1 MDRQAPDPKR
11 SLMLIFCVLLLLVG
25 AATACMSSAA
35 SALPKTATP
44 NILPPMGARSA
55 NAVLVATALPIDA
68 PSSGGQQ
75 VAYAAPVTANLFQ
88 QNLNIPV
95 NFAMIRD
102 VIVPDCNTV
111 LQYGIP
117 AGANWWIS
125 GRVAERVGCRISVG
139 DSYTDITLSDGMI
152 YSVTIM
158 TGFARSPLAQ
168 VNPNRYLDC
177 NSALAGAAY
186 YLNGVRLG
194 GALEY
199 AIGCQIFQTDVMKL
213 IALDDGRAVF
223 FSVSR

>member
-1 MDRQAPDPKR
+1 MDRQAPNPKR
-11 SLMLIFCVLLLLVG
+11 SLLLIFGVLLPLVL

-44 NILPPMGARSA
+44 NTLPPFGGRSA
-55 NAVLVATALPIDA
+55 SGVTAATAVPENA
-68 PSSGGQQ
+68 PASAAQP
-75 VAYAAPVTANLFQ
+75 VAYAAPLTANLLQ

-102 VIVPDCNTV
+102 LIVPDCNTV

-125 GRVAERVGCRISVG
+125 GRVAEKISCRISLG
-139 DSYTDITLSDGMI
+139 DDYTDVTLSDGLI

-186 YLNGVRLG
+186 YLNSVRLS

-199 AIGCQIFQTDVMKL
+199 AVGCQIFQTDAMKL